1 MDEWTSRQLF
11 LLSFHSH
18 SLLSITLVWLIRR
31 RVFVWSFWSSK
42 HLVQHDCLF
51 QMSLWCDK
59 YRPKTFEEL
68 DYQLDRAV
76 LLQTIVAS
84 GDFPHFLIFGPSGA
98 GKKTRISCLLHALYG
113 DGVQSLR
120 IENHEYETPSR
131 KKIEITTIGSNFH
144 TQVNPRYD
152 QYSINGRGSLN
163 CL

>member
-1 MDEWTSRQLF
+1 MKERN
-11 LLSFHSH
+11 
-18 SLLSITLVWLIRR
+18 R
-31 RVFVWSFWSSK
+31 RVEICFSSF
-42 HLVQHDCLF
+42 LFERIFDALARPTFLFF

-59 YRPKTFEEL
+59 YRPKTFDEL
-68 DYQLDRAV
+68 DFQLDQAA

-98 GKKTRISCLLHALYG
+98 GKKTRISCLLQALYG

-144 TQVNPRYD
+144 VQVNPR
-152 QYSINGRGSLN
+152 
-163 CL
+163 